1 MQLPGLCRECGRT
14 IAKDFVFCPWCG
26 VSQVTGELVPVG
38 APRRKRAGSAAADV
52 PEYGESNRLKNI
64 TQQLDDLEKE
74 FTIFAMRQERDYL

>member
-1 MQLPGLCRECGRT
+1 MKLPGLCRECGRT

-38 APRRKRAGSAAADV
+38 ASRSRISGNSGTAGQPV
-52 PEYGESNRLKNI
+52 MQSNRLKNI

-74 FTIFAMRQERDYL
+74 FTIFAMRRDRL

>member
-26 VSQVTGELVPVG
+26 VSQVTGELVTVG
-38 APRRKRAGSAAADV
+38 APRRKSAGKAASSAA
-52 PEYGESNRLKNI
+52 EYAESSRLKTI

-74 FTIFAMRQERDYL
+74 FTVFAMRRGRDTI